1 MLMHMKVLNE
11 GSTYRGKM
19 KTLCGRMVQH
29 HYRQTLSPSEF
40 TGGNQLELYGIV
52 KRKLEVLLG
61 PKSKFCK
68 GYCGRAR
75 RRVERGTSRGSE
87 GFSLLCNDRL
97 NRSAYLAGDPK
108 RKG

>member
-61 PKSKFCK
+61 PKSKFHMRKKESPAVCVSISDILFLVNLNM
-68 GYCGRAR
+68 YR
-75 RRVERGTSRGSE
+75 RNPLT
-87 GFSLLCNDRL
+87 
-97 NRSAYLAGDPK
+97 
-108 RKG
+108 